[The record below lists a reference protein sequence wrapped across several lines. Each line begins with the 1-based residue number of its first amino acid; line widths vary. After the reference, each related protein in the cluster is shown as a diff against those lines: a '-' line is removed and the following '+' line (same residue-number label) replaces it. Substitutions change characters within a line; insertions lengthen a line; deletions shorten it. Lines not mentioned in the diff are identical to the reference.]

1 MKHLENEIKAQCH
14 NRSLNKNA
22 IGPASADTHPTLAS
36 VDSPINEVVGKYKT
50 ILVTTEDKITKI
62 MLNRLDKKNAI
73 NLVMYEEI
81 MQALDKA
88 SKDDCTLT
96 VITGRGDYFS
106 SGNDFNSFAENVDE
120 IMKDGGKLL
129 AKFVHCFVDFPKP
142 LVALVNG
149 PAIGIAAT
157 LLGLCDLVYATN
169 KATIQT
175 PFSQLGV
182 SPEGCS
188 SYTFP
193 KLMGPAKAN
202 EMLLFNKKI
211 TAEEACTKGLVTEVF
226 ADSTFQSDVWTRL
239 KAYANLPKN
248 SLAISKQLIRSME
261 KELLRAVSL
270 QESKLLVERCI
281 SDEGLNGVQS
291 FFQKKSKL

>member
-96 VITGRGDYFS
+96 VITGGIVVVVVGRGDYFS

-129 AKFVHCFVDFPKP
+129 AHECGKERRASWRQFQ
-142 LVALVNG
+142 LV
-149 PAIGIAAT
+149 
-157 LLGLCDLVYATN
+157 
-169 KATIQT
+169 K
-175 PFSQLGV
+175 
-182 SPEGCS
+182 
-188 SYTFP
+188 
-193 KLMGPAKAN
+193 
-202 EMLLFNKKI
+202 
-211 TAEEACTKGLVTEVF
+211 
-226 ADSTFQSDVWTRL
+226 
-239 KAYANLPKN
+239 
-248 SLAISKQLIRSME
+248 
-261 KELLRAVSL
+261 
-270 QESKLLVERCI
+270 
-281 SDEGLNGVQS
+281 
-291 FFQKKSKL
+291 